1 MSWIDRTLPKLRFWK
16 KRDVPDNL
24 WSKCKNCGELIFT
37 QELEKSQHVC
47 PHCGHHHRIG
57 PEQRFNALF
66 DDAAYELI
74 ALDLAKDDPL
84 GFKDTKKYPDRL
96 KDARAKTQKDDAFAV
111 AKGKIGGLMTTVGVQ
126 NFHFMAGSMG
136 QNVGNA
142 FNRGVETALDHKTPY
157 VVFSASGGARMQES
171 VLSLMQMPRTSV
183 MLNRLRRENLPYVV
197 VLTDPTTGG
206 VTASFA
212 MLGDVHLA
220 EPNALIGFAGQ
231 RVIENTIREKLP
243 EGFQRSEYLLEH
255 GMIDAVVH
263 RHDLPATLSRI
274 LGILTHT
281 DSGAPS
287 GMRKALAA
295 PVEE

>member
-16 KRDVPDNL
+16 KRDVPENL

-37 QELEKSQHVC
+37 EEFHKNLHVC
-47 PHCGHHHRIG
+47 PNCGHHHRIG
-57 PEQRFNALF
+57 PEERFDALF
-66 DDAAYELI
+66 DNKAYELI
-74 ALDLAKDDPL
+74 ALDMAKDDPL
-84 GFKDTKKYPDRL
+84 GFKDSKRYPDRL
-96 KDARAKTQKDDAFAV
+96 KEARSKTKKEDAFEV
-111 AKGKIGGLMTTVGVQ
+111 AKGTIGGLMTTVGVQ
-126 NFHFMAGSMG
+126 NFQFMAGSMG

-142 FNRGVETALDHKTPY
+142 FNRGVETALEHKTPF

-171 VLSLMQMPRTSV
+171 ILSLMQMPRTTA
-183 MLNRLRRENLPYVV
+183 MLNRLRRANLPYVV

-212 MLGDVHLA
+212 MLGDIQLA

-231 RVIENTIREKLP
+231 RVIENTIREQLP

-263 RHDLPATLSRI
+263 RRDLPQTLATM

-281 DSGAPS
+281 DAGAASGI
-287 GMRKALAA
+287 RKALAA

>member
-24 WSKCKNCGELIFT
+24 WSKCTACGQMLFA
-37 QELEKSQHVC
+37 QELDKNLHVC
-47 PHCGHHHRIG
+47 PHCDHHARIG
-57 PEQRFNALF
+57 PQRRFEMLF
-66 DDAAYELI
+66 DEHEFELI
-74 ALDLAKDDPL
+74 ALDMAKDDPL
-84 GFKDTKKYPDRL
+84 GFKDTKKYTDRL
-96 KDARAKTQKDDAFAV
+96 RDARAKTKKDDAFEV
-111 AKGKIGGLMTTVGVQ
+111 ARGKIGGLMTTVGVQ

-142 FNRGVETALDHKTPY
+142 FNRGVETALEHKTPY

-171 VLSLMQMPRTSV
+171 ILSLMQMPRTTA
-183 MLNRLRRENLPYVV
+183 MLNRLKRAGLPYVV
-197 VLTDPTTGG
+197 VMTDPTTGG

-212 MLGDVHLA
+212 MLGDIQLA

-263 RHDLPATLSRI
+263 RRDMRDTLAKM

-281 DSGAPS
+281 DAGAPS
-287 GMRKALAA
+287 IARKAIAA
-295 PVEE
+295 PAEE